1 MSEDNSPHVITLGTA
16 GGPRWWRYREQ
27 KVRAG
32 ISTAVVV
39 GDAVY
44 MIDCGYGAGR
54 QLVEAGHSLDAVQ
67 AVFLTHLHSDHIADL
82 ASIAMFS
89 TFEISDEERGPITL
103 IGPGDRGTLPTVS
116 PHAKVP
122 PRPVSEH
129 SPTPGTIETF
139 TRLVEAN
146 ATDLNERILDSLRPS
161 PLDMFQAHDIALPE
175 GIGFEPNENPAP
187 QMAPFVVY
195 EDSRVRVSAI
205 LVEHP
210 PMAPAFGYRFDTDDG
225 SVVISG
231 DTAFTPNMIALAEGA
246 DLLLH
251 EAIDLEWLTA
261 KFPDPTSA
269 QARAIRSHHERSH
282 TSISD
287 ALAIARSA
295 DVGQLALHHLVPGT
309 SGPSLQKQLANET
322 FLKPVIPDD
331 LDILP
336 FGRHG

>member
-54 QLVEAGHSLDAVQ
+54 QLVEAGHGLDAVQ

-89 TFEISDEERGPITL
+89 TFEITDEARGPITL
-103 IGPGDRGTLPTVS
+103 IGPGDRGILPLVS
-116 PHAKVP
+116 PHAKTSP
-122 PRPVSEH
+122 KPISEH
-129 SPTPGTIETF
+129 SPTPGTVETF

-161 PLDMFQAHDIALPE
+161 PLDMFQPQDIVLPK

-187 QMAPFVVY
+187 QMDPFVVY

-210 PMAPAFGYRFDTDDG
+210 PMAPAFGYRFDTDEG
-225 SVVISG
+225 SVVVSG
-231 DTAFTPNMIALAEGA
+231 DTAFTPNMVTLADGA

-251 EAIDLEWLTA
+251 EAIDLDWLTE

-269 QARAIRSHHERSH
+269 RARAIRSHHERSH

-287 ALAIARSA
+287 ALAVARA
-295 DVGQLALHHLVPGT
+295 AGVGRLALHHLVPGT
-309 SGPSLQKQLANET
+309 SGPSLERQLADEAGLHT
-322 FLKPVIPDD
+322 VVPDD
-331 LDILP
+331 LEILS
-336 FGRHG
+336 FGRRA

>member
-1 MSEDNSPHVITLGTA
+1 MPEENTPHVITLGTA

-39 GDAVY
+39 GGVVY
-44 MIDCGYGAGR
+44 LVDCGYGAGR
-54 QLVEAGHSLDAVQ
+54 QLVEAGYGLDDVEAI
-67 AVFLTHLHSDHIADL
+67 FLTHLHSDHIADL

-89 TFEISDEERGPITL
+89 TFEITDEDRAPIVL
-103 IGPGDRGTLPTVS
+103 VGPGDRGVLPSVS
-116 PHAKVP
+116 PHATVQ
-122 PRPVSEH
+122 PRPISEH
-129 SPTPGTIETF
+129 SPVPGTVETF

-146 ATDLNERILDSLRPS
+146 ATDLNERIFDSLRPS
-161 PLDMFQAHDIALPE
+161 PLDMFQAQDIVLPE
-175 GIGFEPNENPAP
+175 GIGFEPNETPAP
-187 QMAPFVVY
+187 QMTPFVVY

-210 PMAPAFGYRFDTDDG
+210 PMAPAFGYRFDTDNG

-231 DTAFTPNMIALAEGA
+231 DTAFTPNMITLAEGA

-269 QARAIRSHHERSH
+269 RARAIRNHHERSH

-287 ALAIARSA
+287 TIAVARAA

-309 SGPSLQKQLANET
+309 SGPSLKRQLAGEIGLNT
-322 FLKPVIPDD
+322 VVPDD
-331 LDILP
+331 LGIIP
-336 FGRHG
+336 FGQHH

>member
-44 MIDCGYGAGR
+44 MIDCGYSAGR

-89 TFEISDEERGPITL
+89 TFEITDEEREAIVL
-103 IGPGDRGTLPTVS
+103 IGPGDRGVLPTVS

-122 PRPVSEH
+122 PRPVSGH

-161 PLDMFQAHDIALPE
+161 PLDMFQPQDIVLPK

-187 QMAPFVVY
+187 QMDPFVVY
-195 EDSRVRVSAI
+195 EDTRVRVSAI

-225 SVVISG
+225 AVVVSG
-231 DTAFTPNMIALAEGA
+231 DTAFTPNLITLAEGA

-287 ALAIARSA
+287 ALAVARSA
-295 DVGQLALHHLVPGT
+295 DVSQLALHHLVPGT
-309 SGPSLQKQLANET
+309 SGPSLERQLADET
-322 FLKPVIPDD
+322 GLNAVVPND
-331 LDILP
+331 LDIIP
-336 FGRHG
+336 FGQHR